1 MNTQEKNLGTKKR
14 KRKGLWITLGIIL
27 LALLAFFYIRFYFV
41 WGEGVKSGQLNYVVY
56 KGYVFKTY
64 EGKLIQ
70 AGLSSSAG
78 TSVQSNEFIFSVAD
92 ERIAKEL
99 MMAGGKEVDLQYK
112 EYLGTLPWRGHSR
125 YVVDSVIAIKDIEHT
140 LPF

>member
-1 MNTQEKNLGTKKR
+1 MDTQEKGTGKR
-14 KRKGLWITLGIIL
+14 KKKGLWITLGIVL
-27 LALLAFFYIRFYFV
+27 FALIAFFYIKFYFV

-70 AGLSSSAG
+70 AGLRSSSN
-78 TSVQSNEFIFSVAD
+78 SVQSNEFVFSVAS
-92 ERIAKEL
+92 EHVAKEL

-112 EYLGTLPWRGHSR
+112 EYLGTLLWRGHSK
-125 YVVDSVIAIKDIEHT
+125 YVVDSIIGIKDVDRSIG
-140 LPF
+140 F

>member
-1 MNTQEKNLGTKKR
+1 MDTQEKNTRTKKM
-14 KRKGLWITLGIIL
+14 KGLWVILGVIL
-27 LALLAFFYIRFYFV
+27 LALLTFVYIRFYFV

-78 TSVQSNEFIFSVAD
+78 SSVQSNEFVFSVAD
-92 ERIAKEL
+92 ERVAKEL

-112 EYLGTLPWRGHSR
+112 EYLGSLPWRGHSR
-125 YVVDSVIAIKDIEHT
+125 YVVDSIIAIKKVET
-140 LPF
+140 TFPF